1 MRVLHWM
8 VVVCAALVLAACSIG
23 GPAPHTTT
31 YVIELPPPA
40 AAATTRHPYAL
51 RMGNVRVAAS
61 FAGSPLVYRM
71 DDVQFTPDFYHAFI
85 AEPGPM
91 LGGLM
96 AEWLDRTGPFK
107 TVSQPG
113 GAVNAPYILEAVVT
127 ELYGDFRPRR
137 APAAVMTVQFSLVD
151 LTGPSAAVVMER
163 FIGRRVELPAA
174 TPDALVRGYGQALGE
189 ILTELSREIAAP
201 VSAQ

>member
-1 MRVLHWM
+1 MSGLRLVGAVW
-8 VVVCAALVLAACSIG
+8 AALVVAACSIG
-23 GPAPHTTT
+23 GPAPRTTT
-31 YVIELPPPA
+31 YVIALPPPA
-40 AAATTRHPYAL
+40 AATARQPYAL
-51 RMGNVRVAAS
+51 RMGNVRVAPS
-61 FAGSPLVYRM
+61 FAGSALVYRM

-96 AEWLDRTGPFK
+96 AEWLDRTGSFK

-113 GAVNAPYILEAVVT
+113 GAVNAPYVLEAVVT
-127 ELYGDFRPRR
+127 ELYGDFRPRHG
-137 APAAVMTVQFSLVD
+137 PAAVMTVQFSLID
-151 LTGPSAAVVMER
+151 LTAASPTIVMER
-163 FIGRRVELPAA
+163 FIASRVELATAA
-174 TPDALVRGYGQALGE
+174 PDVLVRGYGKALGE